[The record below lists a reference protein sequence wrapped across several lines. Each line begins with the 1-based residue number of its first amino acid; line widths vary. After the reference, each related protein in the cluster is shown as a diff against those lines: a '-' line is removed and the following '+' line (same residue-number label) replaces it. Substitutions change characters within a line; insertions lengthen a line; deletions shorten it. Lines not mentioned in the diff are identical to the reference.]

1 MRDRINMTRELID
14 RLLEMQK
21 VFSHTL
27 STHNG
32 EFDALAA
39 LAEEVARRSGK
50 RVHVSF
56 DFVTEVPTEPKSL
69 AETVHTILTQLVRNA
84 AAHGIELPFQRVNSG
99 KHPVGDIHIFSCR
112 PARDCFEFGVRDDGR
127 GLDFPALRRRAV
139 EAGYADK
146 DAIGQW
152 SEAQLTDLLFKPG
165 FTTLEHSTRDAGRG
179 VGLDAVQDLAKRF
192 GGEIKVSSKTGS
204 FTEFRVRISMN
215 EAFDC

>member
-1 MRDRINMTRELID
+1 
-14 RLLEMQK
+14 
-21 VFSHTL
+21 
-27 STHNG
+27 
-32 EFDALAA
+32 
-39 LAEEVARRSGK
+39 
-50 RVHVSF
+50 VSF
-56 DFVTEVPTEPKSL
+56 DLGTDIPAEPKSL

-112 PARDCFEFGVRDDGR
+112 SARDCFEFGVRDDGR

-139 EAGYADK
+139 EVGYADK
-146 DAIGQW
+146 EAIGKC
-152 SEAQLTDLLFKPG
+152 SETELTDMLFKPG